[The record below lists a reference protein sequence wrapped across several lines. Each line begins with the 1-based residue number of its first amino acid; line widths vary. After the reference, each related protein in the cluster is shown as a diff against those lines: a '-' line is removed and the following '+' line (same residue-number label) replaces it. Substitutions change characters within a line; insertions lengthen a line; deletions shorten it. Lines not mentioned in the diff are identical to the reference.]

1 MCSLLGYFKILDDF
15 HYLFTWIFK
24 NMFIVLII
32 IIQKGGTSKVVL
44 AVENP
49 PANARHIRDLG
60 LTPGSRRFPGEGN
73 G

>member
-1 MCSLLGYFKILDDF
+1 
-15 HYLFTWIFK
+15 
-24 NMFIVLII
+24 MFIVLII
-32 IIQKGGTSKVVL
+32 IIQKGGTSMVVL

-49 PANARHIRDLG
+49 PANSRHIRDLG